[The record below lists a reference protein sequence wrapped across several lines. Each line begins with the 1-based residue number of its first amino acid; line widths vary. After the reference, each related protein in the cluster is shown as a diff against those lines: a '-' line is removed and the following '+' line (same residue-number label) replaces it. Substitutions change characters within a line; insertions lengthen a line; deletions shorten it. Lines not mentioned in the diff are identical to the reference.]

1 MATGLRVEDK
11 LDGAANFGAWKER
24 MILLL
29 QENELWDIVENTTT
43 HLVVVPTDAT
53 LLAAYTK
60 KSIKAK
66 RFILD
71 AIKDHLIPHLTG
83 KTHAYEM
90 WKSLT
95 KLYQSTNENR
105 KMVLREKLKSI
116 KMTKAENVVT
126 YLTRLTQVRDELGAM
141 GEAIVE
147 SDLVRTA
154 LNGVSKQ
161 WVFLRRALLLGRS
174 FPIGNVFGMT
184 LFRRRPREVMYMA
197 VHL

>member
-1 MATGLRVEDK
+1 VIFSKKRVMATGLRVEDR

-43 HLVVVPTDAT
+43 HHVVVPTDAT
-53 LLAAYTK
+53 LLAAYNK

-71 AIKDHLIPHLTG
+71 AIKDHLIPHLAG
-83 KTHAYEM
+83 KTRDYEM
-90 WKSLT
+90 WESLT

-116 KMTKAENVVT
+116 KMTKAENMWSHT
-126 YLTRLTQVRDELGAM
+126 
-141 GEAIVE
+141 
-147 SDLVRTA
+147 
-154 LNGVSKQ
+154 
-161 WVFLRRALLLGRS
+161 LLD
-174 FPIGNVFGMT
+174 
-184 LFRRRPREVMYMA
+184 
-197 VHL
+197 